1 MSVRTRLLVAQLP
14 MALALAL
21 LGAYAVSS
29 VSTLGRTAQTILA
42 ENFRSVLAAQ
52 RMQEALERMDS
63 AALFAAAGQPER
75 GLAQAREHEQ
85 VFERELRVEESN
97 ITEPGERELAARL
110 RELWTDYRAAL
121 AGCLAAAGVEAARDC
136 YFRELEP
143 RFVATRRVANAV
155 LLLNQDAMAL
165 KSERARQQ
173 SGRIG
178 AQMTAA
184 ALLAPLLGIALSWLL
199 TSRILR
205 PLSVLEQ
212 AVDRFGGG
220 DFAAR
225 AFVRGHDEIA
235 RLATTFNAMADR
247 IEEYRRSSLGQLL
260 QAQLASQAAI
270 DSIPDPVLIFGPD
283 GTTLSSNRAADALF
297 GARGGSPRLADLE
310 PAVRDVVDRVRA
322 HVLQGKGSY
331 APPGFEEAVAVERAD
346 GERYFLP
353 RAEPVYE
360 EKGGIAAA
368 TVILQDV
375 TRLRRVDQLRS
386 DLVATVAHEFRTP
399 LTSLRMAIHLCLEG
413 VAGALAERQADLLYA
428 AREEC
433 ERLQR
438 IVDDLLDLA
447 RLQTGQIQI
456 DAKPTA
462 AASLVETAARAQ
474 RAVAQERGLELRL
487 EPIAPDLRV
496 LADPERIQLVL
507 SNLIGNAIH
516 HSPRG
521 GAIELGAREQ
531 DSSVRF
537 RVSDRGPGIAKEE
550 QTRVFER
557 FYRGVTAR
565 PGGAG
570 LGLAIA
576 RDVVQAHGGAIG
588 VESEPGEGATFW
600 FTLPRSD

>member
-1 MSVRTRLLVAQLP
+1 MSVRTRLIVAQLP

-21 LGAYAVSS
+21 LGAYAVFS
-29 VSTLGRTAQTILA
+29 VSALGRTTQTILA
-42 ENFRSVLAAQ
+42 ENFRSVQAAQ

-63 AALFAAAGQPER
+63 AALFAAAGQPQR
-75 GLAQAREHEQ
+75 GLAQAREHEA

-110 RELWTDYRAAL
+110 RELWNDYRPAL
-121 AGCLAAAGVEAARDC
+121 AGCLAAPDVEAARDC

-143 RFVATRRVANAV
+143 RFVETRSAAGAV

-173 SGRIG
+173 SERGG
-178 AQMTAA
+178 TAMTAA
-184 ALLAPLLGIALSWLL
+184 ALLAPLLGFALSWLL
-199 TSRILR
+199 TSRIVR

-225 AFVRGHDEIA
+225 AFVRGHDEVA